1 MIVFYISETLDGLN
15 TSSSDTY
22 LTHREQ
28 APAYT
33 PELFSCGVHLRGRFV
48 RVMMNKNETGLF
60 CFNEIEVYGS
70 VSTTT
75 TGSPTTTTTPTT
87 TTPTTSTT
95 TPTTT
100 TTTPTTTTTTKP
112 STTPD
117 INANLALNKQVVNNS
132 EAYGSYNPQNAVDG
146 VGEGASLSGSFC
158 SKTVSNLFLY
168 PVS

>member
-33 PELFSCGVHLRGRFV
+33 PELFSCGVHLRGRYV

-70 VSTTT
+70 VSTAT

-87 TTPTTSTT
+87 TTPTT
-95 TPTTT
+95 TTT
-100 TTTPTTTTTTKP
+100 TQP

>member
-1 MIVFYISETLDGLN
+1 MIVFYISETLNGFN

-33 PELFSCGVHLRGRFV
+33 PELFSCGVHLRGRYV

-70 VSTTT
+70 VSTAT
-75 TGSPTTTTTPTT
+75 TGSPTTTTTPT
-87 TTPTTSTT
+87 TT

-146 VGEGASLSGSFC
+146 VGAGA
-158 SKTVSNLFLY
+158 
-168 PVS
+168 

>member
-33 PELFSCGVHLRGRFV
+33 PELFSCGVHLRGRYV

-75 TGSPTTTTTPTT
+75 TGSPTTTKTP
-87 TTPTTSTT
+87 
-95 TPTTT
+95 T
-100 TTTPTTTTTTKP
+100 TTTPTTTTTTQP